1 MSLKISNN
9 TVNDMILGQEKT
21 AIDHVSAIQSGLHL
35 EFDYKVSLQKSILV
49 TVSEIN
55 LSCFILNN
63 REITTDNFSKFL
75 EKEEALFE
83 RDGNNRNYIIPKY
96 NLAIMIGNDP
106 SIFEEVLVYHESLKK
121 LYECGIDKLNK
132 SISID
137 RDCFFSDSETI
148 TPYKCVGCFEF
159 GILPEFF
166 SSKRLNTIE
175 SSMKN
180 SYEINNNIFKF
191 KESKLIQISV
201 FDSAIN
207 STKFYYNNIVI
218 NSYKGLQELKEKYK
232 FIVRKNNR
240 FVFQDIGICI
250 DKNLTELYI
259 FDKSLLPLWLNEK
272 RPITS
277 W

>member
-63 REITTDNFSKFL
+63 RKITTDNFSKFL
-75 EKEEALFE
+75 EKEEVLFE
-83 RDGNNRNYIIPKY
+83 VDGNNRSYIIPKY

-121 LYECGIDKLNK
+121 LYESGIDKLNK

-137 RDCFFSDSETI
+137 SDCVFSDSETI
-148 TPYKCVGCFEF
+148 TPYKCVGCFDF

-201 FDSAIN
+201 FDSAIKN
-207 STKFYYNNIVI
+207 TKFYYNNIVI

-232 FIVRKNNR
+232 FILRKNNR

-250 DKNLTELYI
+250 NQDLTELYI
-259 FDKSLLPLWLNEK
+259 FDRSLLPLWLNEK

>member
-83 RDGNNRNYIIPKY
+83 ENGNNKKYIIPKY

-121 LYECGIDKLNK
+121 LYESGIDELNK

-137 RDCFFSDSETI
+137 RDCVFSDSETI

-201 FDSAIN
+201 FDSAIKN
-207 STKFYYNNIVI
+207 TKFYYNNIVI

-250 DKNLTELYI
+250 NQDLTELYI
-259 FDKSLLPLWLNEK
+259 FDRSLLPLWLNEK